1 MEISIENHEATTK
14 HTLLPSNK
22 KPGTSRDFYAG
33 LFHVSAKMINFVAVC
48 KYLEINL

>member
-1 MEISIENHEATTK
+1 MEISIENHEATS
-14 HTLLPSNK
+14 LLPGNK
-22 KPGTSRDFYAG
+22 KPDTSRNFYAG